1 MFKKV
6 GSWIVANYIE
16 SVRLMNLGNPYLR
29 FSKSTISSY
38 EKTKNKK
45 VA

>member
-38 EKTKNKK
+38 KTKNKK